1 MSSGQTGQVCLPRRR
16 WVVMIC
22 DILGEMGP
30 YELRLRRRAGRL
42 TLAAVARA
50 AGTSTSNV
58 SAYERGTKQPSLAT
72 LGRLTAVIEVGADSP
87 IHVHRLLTVPAAA
100 SAIRAG
106 LRDGWPVEDLLR
118 LVRELRSNAKFIR
131 DDHEWNAFYA
141 QPSTTG
147 DRRWDSMLAGV
158 TEMDAL
164 RSRHEVPTWARGH
177 DLPHLWYVGS
187 TPSLEAYDL
196 VHTPRS
202 LAVRGIV
209 LDGAALESV

>member
-1 MSSGQTGQVCLPRRR
+1 MILDTLIEMS
-16 WVVMIC
+16 
-22 DILGEMGP
+22 P
-30 YELRLRRRAGRL
+30 YELRSTRQASGL
-42 TLAAVARA
+42 TMAAVARA
-50 AGTSTSNV
+50 AGTSTPNV
-58 SAYERGTKQPSLAT
+58 SAYERGSKQPSDAT
-72 LGRLTAVIEVGADSP
+72 LERLTAVIDIGADSP
-87 IHVHRLLTVPAAA
+87 IHVHRLVTVPAAA

-106 LRDGWPVEDLLR
+106 LRDGWPAEDLLR
-118 LVRELRSNAKFIR
+118 LVREMRSNSKFIR
-131 DDHEWNAFYA
+131 NDAERNAFYA

-147 DRRWDSMLAGV
+147 DRRWDAMLAGV

-164 RSRHEVPTWARGH
+164 RSGHDVPPWARGH
-177 DLPHLWYVGS
+177 DLPHLWFVGS